1 MLGLMLWFLNH
12 SLKFGSCWGK
22 VIIQVNQS
30 QILIAPLFAVRG
42 GSIMCTLP
50 GCDDVVLF
58 HLHFILYL
66 LLDSLSPSH

>member
-1 MLGLMLWFLNH
+1 MSGLTLRFLNH

-22 VIIQVNQS
+22 IVIQVNQS
-30 QILIAPLFAVRG
+30 QILIAPLFAVGG

-50 GCDDVVLF
+50 GYDVVIFF

-66 LLDSLSPSH
+66 LPDSLSPGH